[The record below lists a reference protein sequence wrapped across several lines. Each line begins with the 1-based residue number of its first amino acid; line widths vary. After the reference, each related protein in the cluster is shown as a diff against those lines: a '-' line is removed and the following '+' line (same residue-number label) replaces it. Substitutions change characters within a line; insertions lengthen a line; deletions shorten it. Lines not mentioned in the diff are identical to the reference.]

1 RVPRPGMIGVFD
13 RSHYEDVLIGKVRS
27 LADPAEIERRY
38 DAINAFEAE
47 LAEAGRATL
56 TYFEVLTI
64 LAFAIFQ
71 IVGAGILDTAA
82 WMFALGAMTFSGV
95 FVASYLGYAAAGKR
109 TRVDAAA

>member
-1 RVPRPGMIGVFD
+1 MDDEKHTQTLRTYHQARTT
-13 RSHYEDVLIGKVRS
+13 
-27 LADPAEIERRY
+27 A
-38 DAINAFEAE
+38 AI
-47 LAEAGRATL
+47 AGGIAT
-56 TYFEVLTI
+56 F

-95 FVASYLGYAAAGKR
+95 FVASYLGYADAGKR